1 MALHF
6 QASQLKRGKFLA
18 QKCWS
23 LQELLLYVS
32 HESGCAREREAKVCK
47 ASWML
52 STLSWHV
59 VREHL
64 SLQLHP
70 KLVDRPGH
78 SFSNSFQ
85 IDELMFPT
93 SCLRCWKVTTTA
105 RLEIAWSLKTH
116 SGQQSLNAGRD
127 CLVFICLPKDV
138 VLGFSWRSKLW
149 QTHQGWQYSHA
160 ANGFGLSKKEC
171 KEYKWYQILI
181 FVLDLAR
188 DAFHSILTSFA
199 LPGNT
204 WPMMR
209 RPPIWSLSYPL
220 ECRKTKKMQCRKGG
234 FFLTRKARI
243 SEETGV
249 IWWGVC
255 PVLPTKRRGLQRPDR
270 DLGIWIIWMSDR
282 MSLDVVSTVS
292 IRRPCNARVGAPS
305 QVEQVEGREWVKA
318 KNLIFPIFSFG
329 YLRIFP
335 FKQDIGTNKI
345 KGEGQHTHIS
355 HMTVIYC
362 RLGSMQR
369 QQFGQFEHQNRL
381 ALSSQDSAKMV
392 TWCFVEPA
400 TYT

>member
-234 FFLTRKARI
+234 FFWPGRQGSVKKLESFDEEYVLYYRRKGGAYR
-243 SEETGV
+243 
-249 IWWGVC
+249 
-255 PVLPTKRRGLQRPDR
+255 DR
-270 DLGIWIIWMSDR
+270 TGIWGFGSFECQIECHWMWCPR
-282 MSLDVVSTVS
+282 
-292 IRRPCNARVGAPS
+292 CPS
-305 QVEQVEGREWVKA
+305 GV
-318 KNLIFPIFSFG
+318 
-329 YLRIFP
+329 
-335 FKQDIGTNKI
+335 
-345 KGEGQHTHIS
+345 
-355 HMTVIYC
+355 
-362 RLGSMQR
+362 
-369 QQFGQFEHQNRL
+369 
-381 ALSSQDSAKMV
+381 
-392 TWCFVEPA
+392 PA
-400 TYT
+400 MHE